1 MRNNPKTS
9 RIIFALAGL
18 FLASSSAAEAAGKH
32 LFILS
37 GQSNMRDP
45 LPETFADCVEA
56 VFGADHV
63 LVVKDAH
70 PSQPIKHWY
79 KNWQPPAGMQD
90 ENPELNGT
98 LYDKLMTKV
107 QGTVKD
113 TPLQSVTYVW
123 MQGEAD
129 AKAAWGSVYEASF
142 MGILD
147 QLRADL
153 GVKDIH
159 FVVGRINDFWV
170 DPQEYPDGKL
180 IREIQVKL
188 GEAHANGAWVNTDD
202 LNRGINPWGGFSLED
217 GHFPPPGYRV
227 MGQRFAREA
236 CRLIDPNLKLDQEI
250 FKEVFFDEAGDVG
263 THGGIGAR
271 VATSQKPVSGTLEN
285 LTDGQFGPA
294 ELSERAW
301 VGFAPSD
308 EPIELIVDLGEVRRV
323 AMTGLHLLFSPKTQ
337 AEFPERMT
345 ISTSED
351 GENFAVSGSRYNSLS
366 LYHGTRKAL
375 DQLEAPAT
383 PILLVIEQK
392 HKKAPDGVQA
402 RYIKFEIQSPKHGFY
417 LDEILVNPVPQE

>member
-1 MRNNPKTS
+1 MNKNTLTRVS
-9 RIIFALAGL
+9 LSLAFLCLGL
-18 FLASSSAAEAAGKH
+18 PLAASSSGKH

-37 GQSNMRDP
+37 GQSNMRQP
-45 LPETFADCVEA
+45 LPETFSDCVEA
-56 VFGADHV
+56 VFGKENV
-63 LVVKDAH
+63 LAVTEAH
-70 PSQPIKHWY
+70 PSQPIKQWY
-79 KNWQPPAGMQD
+79 KDWQPPAGMQD

-98 LYDKLMTKV
+98 LYDKLMTRV
-107 QGTVKD
+107 RRTVKD

-129 AKAAWGSVYEASF
+129 AKAAWGSVYETSF

-153 GVKDIH
+153 GVKDVN

-170 DPQEYPDGKL
+170 DPQDYPHGEL

-227 MGQRFAREA
+227 IGQRFAREA
-236 CRLIDPNLKLDQEI
+236 CRLIDPKQKLDAEI
-250 FKEVFFDEAGDVG
+250 FKEVFFDDAGDVG

-271 VATSQKPVSGTLEN
+271 VTSSQKPVSGTLQH

-294 ELSERAW
+294 ELTERTW

-308 EPIELIVDLGEVRRV
+308 QPIELVVDLGEVRQV
-323 AMTGLHLLFSPKTQ
+323 AMTGLHLLFSPRAQ

-351 GENFAVSGSRYNSLS
+351 GENFAVSGSRYNSLH
-366 LYHGTRKAL
+366 LYYGTRKAL

-383 PILLVIEQK
+383 PILLVTEQK
-392 HKKAPDGVQA
+392 HKKAPHGVQA
-402 RYIKFEIQSPKHGFY
+402 RYIKIEIQSPKHRFY
-417 LDEILVNPVPQE
+417 LDEIIVNPVPQG